1 MDIFDSD
8 LFLYARTFKRAL
20 RPVYEFVF
28 SCCEFTKVIKDFWF
42 TKCIEVF
49 STFIQYFYVIDISN
63 FYLKNANKY
72 KKEIYSDDL
81 ESFVKKSLLVTNY
94 ILT

>member
-8 LFLYARTFKRAL
+8 LFLYASTFKRAL
-20 RPVYEFVF
+20 RPVFKFVF
-28 SCCEFTKVIKDFWF
+28 SCCEFIKVIKDFWF
-42 TKCIEVF
+42 TKYIEVF
-49 STFIQYFYVIDISN
+49 STFMQYFYEIDISN
-63 FYLKNANKY
+63 FYLKNVNKN

-81 ESFVKKSLLVTNY
+81 ESFVKKSFLVTNY